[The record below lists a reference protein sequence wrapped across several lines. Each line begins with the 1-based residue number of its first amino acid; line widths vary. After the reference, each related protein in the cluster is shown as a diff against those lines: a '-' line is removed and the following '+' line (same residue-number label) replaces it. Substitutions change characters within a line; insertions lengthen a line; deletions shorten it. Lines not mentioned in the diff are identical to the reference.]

1 MAQYSELKGKVA
13 LVTGAG
19 RRKGL
24 GEAIALRLAREGCK
38 VVVTDIGHAKGK
50 EMPATAVG
58 TQSEMDAV
66 AADIHASAVASGNGG
81 ACSAI
86 AMDVLEEAQVIS
98 AIDTTVAR
106 YGSLDILVNN
116 AGIGY
121 LMKPIVEM
129 SIEEWDA
136 VLGVN
141 LRGAFLCTKYAAI
154 QMIKQHEAAGVA
166 AKKGGRI
173 VNIASQAAKSGF
185 PFASAYCSSKHG
197 MSGLTRVTAIEMGK
211 YGITAN
217 AICPNHV
224 TTGLG
229 AWQNEYFSEALG
241 LTMEQYL
248 NAMKSRIPLGRPGL
262 PTDTASACAW
272 LCSDEAQYVTGES
285 MNVSGGEEYH

>member
-1 MAQYSELKGKVA
+1 MASYPELKGKVA

-24 GEAIALRLAREGCK
+24 GQAIARRLAIEGCK
-38 VVVTDIGHAKGK
+38 VVITDIGHAKGK
-50 EMPATAVG
+50 EMPESAIG
-58 TQSEMDAV
+58 TVSEMSQV
-66 AADIHASAVASGNGG
+66 AADIRSAGTAAGG
-81 ACSAI
+81 DCIAI
-86 AMDVLEEAQVIS
+86 ALDVLEEAQVKA
-98 AIDTTVAR
+98 AIGATVEQF
-106 YGSLDILVNN
+106 GSLDILVNN

-129 SIEEWDA
+129 TIDEWDA

-141 LRGAFLCTKYAAI
+141 LRGAFLCTKYTLM
-154 QMIKQHEAAGVA
+154 QMLRQNEAGR
-166 AKKGGRI
+166 KGGRI

-197 MSGLTRVTAIEMGK
+197 MTGLTRVTSIESGK

-241 LTMEQYL
+241 MTLDQYMA
-248 NAMKSRIPLGRPGL
+248 AMKGRIPLGRPGL
-262 PTDTASACAW
+262 PTDTAAACVW
-272 LCSDEAQYVTGES
+272 LCSDEAQYITGES

>member
-1 MAQYSELKGKVA
+1 MAQYAELKGKVA
-13 LVTGAG
+13 LVSGAG

-24 GEAIALRLAREGCK
+24 GEAIARRLAHEGCK
-38 VVVTDIGHAKGK
+38 VIVTDIGHAKGK
-50 EMPATAVG
+50 EMPSTAIG
-58 TQSEMDAV
+58 TQSEMEAV
-66 AADIHASAVASGNGG
+66 AADINAAAQAAGNGG
-81 ACSAI
+81 ECTAVAL
-86 AMDVLEEAQVIS
+86 DVLEEAQVK
-98 AIDTTVAR
+98 AAVDTAVSR
-106 YGSLDILVNN
+106 YGKLNILVNN

-154 QMIKQHEAAGVA
+154 QMIKQHGAGGVG
-166 AKKGGRI
+166 KPEGGRI

-241 LTMEQYL
+241 MTMEQYM

>member
-1 MAQYSELKGKVA
+1 MSKYPELKGKVA

-24 GEAIALRLAREGCK
+24 GEAIARRLAMEGCK
-38 VVVTDIGHAKGK
+38 VVITDIGHAKGK
-50 EMPATAVG
+50 EMPESAIG
-58 TQSEMDAV
+58 TQSEMEQV
-66 AADIHASAVASGNGG
+66 AADIRASAAASGGDC
-81 ACSAI
+81 AAI
-86 AMDVLEEAQVIS
+86 ALDVLEESQVIG
-98 AIDTTVAR
+98 AVDATVAKF
-106 YGSLDILVNN
+106 GSLDILVNN

-121 LMKPIVEM
+121 LMKPITEM

-141 LRGAFLCTKYAAI
+141 LRGAFLCTKYALK
-154 QMIKQHEAAGVA
+154 QMIRQNENGR
-166 AKKGGRI
+166 KGGRV

-185 PFASAYCSSKHG
+185 PFASAYCASKHG
-197 MSGLTRVTAIEMGK
+197 MSGLTRVTAIESGK

-229 AWQNEYFSEALG
+229 AWQNEYFSNALG
-241 LTMEQYL
+241 LTLDQYM

-262 PTDTASACAW
+262 PTDTAAACAW

>member
-1 MAQYSELKGKVA
+1 MSKYPELKGKVA

-24 GEAIALRLAREGCK
+24 GEAIARRLAMEGCK
-38 VVVTDIGHAKGK
+38 VVITDIGHAKGK
-50 EMPATAVG
+50 EMPESAIGTESEMSQVASDIRSAAGAVG
-58 TQSEMDAV
+58 GDC
-66 AADIHASAVASGNGG
+66 I
-81 ACSAI
+81 AI
-86 AMDVLEEAQVIS
+86 ALDVLEEAQVK
-98 AIDTTVAR
+98 AAVATTVEKF
-106 YGSLDILVNN
+106 GSLDILVNN

-129 SIEEWDA
+129 SIDEWDA

-141 LRGAFLCTKYAAI
+141 LRGAFLCTKYALM
-154 QMIKQHEAAGVA
+154 QMHKQNESGR
-166 AKKGGRI
+166 KGGRI

-197 MSGLTRVTAIEMGK
+197 MAGLTRVTAIESGK

-229 AWQNEYFSEALG
+229 AWQNEYFSNALG
-241 LTMEQYL
+241 MTLDQYMA
-248 NAMKSRIPLGRPGL
+248 AMKGRIPLGRPGL
-262 PTDTASACAW
+262 PTDTAAACAW